1 MPDQIVLYLITESDS
16 DLNRGL
22 LFKMPYCSFSGIIRQ
37 IPYMTVKMQWSVLLI
52 WVLNGLQKRLETI
65 FRRHRIGDLRT
76 VVSLLPT
83 DCWKVLD
90 DSENSKGLKKDTT
103 VFIIMFG
110 LICVLLRVQFCNFVR
125 FKYY

>member
-1 MPDQIVLYLITESDS
+1 MGSRKGWRPFFVDTGSE
-16 DLNRGL
+16 
-22 LFKMPYCSFSGIIRQ
+22 
-37 IPYMTVKMQWSVLLI
+37 
-52 WVLNGLQKRLETI
+52 
-65 FRRHRIGDLRT
+65 
-76 VVSLLPT
+76 
-83 DCWKVLD
+83 